1 MLLNSV
7 IIILREVLEASL
19 IISVFLAFSHQNQY
33 FRLWLL
39 WALFPGLLGAA
50 VYATQIELIS
60 QWREGVGQEVT
71 NASLHLAL
79 AGCLLLFFLSQL
91 FIASSTL
98 RKKINICCLFCST
111 VLAINREGAEI
122 LLYLSGF
129 MALPDHLSTVLIGST
144 IGSGIGLSIG
154 ILFYYVLIHLS
165 RPIFLPTTLGIIVL
179 ILSGMVMQATQ
190 QMIQADILPYQA
202 PVWDSS
208 GWLPESSIPGQLL
221 YALMGYEATPT
232 PLQFIFYSSSILLC
246 LGLYSINLLKKTHAI
261 PKG

>member
-19 IISVFLAFSHQNQY
+19 IISVFLAFSHQYQY

-50 VYATQIELIS
+50 VYAVQIESIS
-60 QWREGVGQEVT
+60 QWNEGLGQELT
-71 NASLHLAL
+71 NATLHLAL
-79 AGCLLLFFLSQL
+79 ASCLLLFFVSQL
-91 FIASSTL
+91 FISTPVL

-129 MALPDHLSTVLIGST
+129 MALPDHLSIILIGSA

-154 ILFYYVLIHLS
+154 ILFYYVLIHL
-165 RPIFLPTTLGIIVL
+165 PGPFFLPMILGVVVL

-232 PLQFIFYSSSILLC
+232 PIQFLFYSASIGVC
-246 LGLYSINLLKKTHAI
+246 LILYGMNWLKKTHAMTN
-261 PKG
+261 